1 MSIIRKLKTN
11 EFALLIALAS
21 VLVQSPNSKAV
32 FLSISTYTGTLA
44 ELQAWGFALILDIAI
59 LYYTVKNRKDV
70 ALFFAV
76 IQVCMNL
83 LYYWNGLEFSKPFL
97 TALVI
102 SVCLP
107 VSVYFYS
114 EEIKLDPEEVS
125 LPGNSML
132 PAYTEESNLM
142 EEPNTVKGGL
152 TAEDIPVIRTLLD
165 EGKPYKEIA
174 DIYGVHFTTIGK
186 IKNNQIWKDA

>member
-1 MSIIRKLKTN
+1 MNVIRKLKTN
-11 EFALLIALAS
+11 EFALLVALAS

-76 IQVCMNL
+76 IQVCLNL
-83 LYYWNGLEFSKPFL
+83 LYYYQGFELSKPFL
-97 TALVI
+97 TAVVVSI
-102 SVCLP
+102 CLP

-114 EEIKLDPEEVS
+114 EEIKAEEDAEGLRAVANLPVYSEGPEA
-125 LPGNSML
+125 PKN
-132 PAYTEESNLM
+132 
-142 EEPNTVKGGL
+142 GL
-152 TAEDIPVIRTLLD
+152 SPEDIPAIRMLLE
-165 EGKPYKEIA
+165 EGKSYKEIA
-174 DIYGVHFTTIGK
+174 DMFSVHFTTIGK